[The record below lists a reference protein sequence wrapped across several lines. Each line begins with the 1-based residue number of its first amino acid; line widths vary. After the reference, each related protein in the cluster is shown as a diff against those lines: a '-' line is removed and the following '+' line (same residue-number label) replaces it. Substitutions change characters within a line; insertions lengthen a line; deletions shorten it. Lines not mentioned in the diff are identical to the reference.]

1 MPYLGIRV
9 YYYIKKNL
17 VAIEIKVYLVAVK
30 INLINSSTKIVI
42 EVVILITSTIKI
54 IKELIVF
61 IGYKA
66 SKLEVFK
73 ITITVTKR
81 VKKSIKIVGQQ

>member
-1 MPYLGIRV
+1 MQEEDLA
-9 YYYIKKNL
+9 
-17 VAIEIKVYLVAVK
+17 AIEIEVCLLAVEA
-30 INLINSSTKIVI
+30 NLGGGLTKIVI
-42 EVVILITSTIKI
+42 GVVVFIISAIKI
-54 IKELIVF
+54 IEELIVF